1 MAKVGRPPAVDK
13 HGVVIQKSLVNV
25 TIPTKLANFLKEKG
39 INRSKLF
46 TDCVKKLFEKEL
58 CPKCYG
64 EKIETTVVGSYC
76 YDCNKTGHSGAPI
89 TWLTLNNCENCG
101 QKYMPVYNMFAQ
113 PKDNSFLKGCFD
125 CVPEEDR
132 Q

>member
-25 TIPTKLANFLKEKG
+25 TIPSKLANFLKEKG

-46 TDCVKKLFEKEL
+46 TDVVMKLYNEEL

-64 EKIETTVVGSYC
+64 ENLISTLVG
-76 YDCNKTGHSGAPI
+76 
-89 TWLTLNNCENCG
+89 TWCH
-101 QKYMPVYNMFAQ
+101 
-113 PKDNSFLKGCFD
+113 D
-125 CVPEEDR
+125 CVTICLHKVR
-132 Q
+132 N

>member
-25 TIPTKLANFLKEKG
+25 TIPSKLANFLKEKG

-46 TDCVKKLFEKEL
+46 TDVITKLYNEEL

-64 EKIETTVVGSYC
+64 ENLISTLVGTWC
-76 YDCNKTGHSGAPI
+76 HDCEGALGRNWI
-89 TWLTLNNCENCG
+89 KLNNCKNCG
-101 QKYMPVYNMFAQ
+101 SKYQPGYNMFTQ
-113 PKDNSFLKGCFD
+113 SKKLEYGCED
-125 CVPEEDR
+125 CIPEEDR
-132 Q
+132 T